1 MKQRLPLTMS
11 QASSPTS
18 KAIHHPSFP
27 WGVVILYVF
36 IGPIIGN
43 AVVALISGFTMLTS
57 ELSEPL
63 AALST
68 TMLFFV
74 MGLMFCHLMGGIQ
87 ALLCGVAAAL
97 WQRER
102 GQLPYWVAALFG
114 VVAGLGFIIILMPDS
129 FPMSSL
135 FIAVH
140 VIAMLGCN
148 YLARK
153 F

>member
-1 MKQRLPLTMS
+1 MN
-11 QASSPTS
+11 QASSPAT
-18 KAIHHPSFP
+18 KAIRHPSFP

-43 AVVALISGFTMLTS
+43 AVIALISGFTMLTS

-102 GQLPYWVAALFG
+102 GQMPYLISVLFG
-114 VVAGLGFIIILMPDS
+114 FLTGLGFIFFLGSDSLLMSILFVS
-129 FPMSSL
+129 VH
-135 FIAVH
+135 IVAV
-140 VIAMLGCN
+140 LGCN

>member
-1 MKQRLPLTMS
+1 M
-11 QASSPTS
+11 
-18 KAIHHPSFP
+18 
-27 WGVVILYVF
+27 VILYVF

-43 AVVALISGFTMLTS
+43 AVIALISGFTMLTS

-102 GQLPYWVAALFG
+102 GQMPYLISVLFG
-114 VVAGLGFIIILMPDS
+114 FLTGLGFIFFLGSDSLLMSILFVS
-129 FPMSSL
+129 VH
-135 FIAVH
+135 IVAV
-140 VIAMLGCN
+140 LGCN